1 MTGGWSVKALGDLFE
16 ISRGGSPR
24 PIQDFLTEDVNG
36 VNWIMISDASAS
48 GKYIE
53 RTAKRIRPEG
63 VARSRRVSPGDF
75 LLTNSMSF
83 GRPYIMK
90 TEGCI
95 HDGWLH
101 LKKRDKSIDE
111 EYFYHLLGSEAT
123 YSKFERL
130 AAGATVKNL
139 NIDLVSSVKVPVPPL
154 LEQRRIA
161 TILDKADNLHRKR
174 QEAIRLANDFLTA
187 VFSDMFGDPD
197 SNPKGF
203 EIGTIRDLVASA
215 NYGTSEKASEEVG
228 RYAILRMNNITYQG
242 GWDFSSLKYVDL
254 EPATAHKY
262 LTQRGDLLF
271 NRTNSKEL
279 VGKTA
284 VYMRDEPMAIAGYL
298 VRVRMNERGNPHYV
312 SGYLNSVHGKRSLE
326 ARAKSIVGMANIN
339 AQEMQ
344 DIPLLLPPIQLQV
357 KYARIVEAVNAR
369 LETHQA
375 FLRDAVALQSALSH
389 KFFGPVGAGE
399 PEIC

>member
-1 MTGGWSVKALGDLFE
+1 VTGGWSVKALGDLFE

-111 EYFYHLLGSEAT
+111 QYFYHLLGSEAT
-123 YSKFERL
+123 YAKFERL

-139 NIDLVSSVKVPVPPL
+139 NIDLVSKVEVPVPPL

-161 TILDKADNLHRKR
+161 TILDKADSLRRKR
-174 QEAIRLANDFLTA
+174 REALRLADEFLKAVFFERFAAKPRSRVLTDYCDFLAGFAFKSDQYIEPRDGVRLLRGINVGIDRFEWGASAGYPLGAVSDLTKYRLEKGDVVLAMDRPWISNGLKCAAVDEHVAGSYLVQRVARLRPKHQGMSAFIMNCLRGNDFKSHCRITETTIPHISPKDFATFPVPTTTDSELHSFVDIATRIQRVATKAGLAAISTDELT
-187 VFSDMFGDPD
+187 
-197 SNPKGF
+197 
-203 EIGTIRDLVASA
+203 
-215 NYGTSEKASEEVG
+215 
-228 RYAILRMNNITYQG
+228 
-242 GWDFSSLKYVDL
+242 SSLQ
-254 EPATAHKY
+254 ATI
-262 LTQRGDLLF
+262 F
-271 NRTNSKEL
+271 N
-279 VGKTA
+279 
-284 VYMRDEPMAIAGYL
+284 M
-298 VRVRMNERGNPHYV
+298 H
-312 SGYLNSVHGKRSLE
+312 
-326 ARAKSIVGMANIN
+326 
-339 AQEMQ
+339 
-344 DIPLLLPPIQLQV
+344 
-357 KYARIVEAVNAR
+357 
-369 LETHQA
+369 
-375 FLRDAVALQSALSH
+375 
-389 KFFGPVGAGE
+389 
-399 PEIC
+399 